1 MNDIK
6 NKYPIGELPQSASQ
20 SSQVVDEIAEKKRN
34 QKKSLIKLG
43 AMGVLI
49 AVTIIIG
56 SLSWF
61 TANRA
66 VETSGMGVKSAT
78 LPFDIAT
85 KGTQVRNR
93 DQILQAREDY
103 NDGKNES
110 FTKIENGTYY
120 TAENT
125 DGLLLRFSPLA
136 DDPATEDI
144 DESQTSD
151 IGPGSQGELSLYLIA
166 KKDGVIDAFIDLN
179 VVSFK
184 AVKDGDNEKLIE
196 IGDGLTTDSGL
207 TAAEITVCREADNFL
222 KGHIM
227 FFKDKNGS
235 DPALYSYMTPVTDGR
250 IHFHIDNAENGTAY
264 KVPIYWTWTNTLGQI
279 ALKTNEN
286 GLLDGIPVVEMT
298 TDMGTVSAPTDKA
311 LVLKYLKDNKSRVFK
326 DLDILS
332 GLTEEQKTAYDALET
347 DEAKANY
354 LAEVDID
361 TWIDNAD
368 ERTYFD
374 LLSEGYNNA
383 DFSIGTDLDYFMIEV
398 TVKSGE

>member
-1 MNDIK
+1 MNDNK
-6 NKYPIGELPQSASQ
+6 NKYPIGEMSQTAS
-20 SSQVVDEIAEKKRN
+20 SSSLKVDELAEKKRN
-34 QKKSLIKLG
+34 QKKSLIKMG
-43 AMGVLI
+43 AMGVLTLI
-49 AVTIIIG
+49 LLIFS

-61 TANRA
+61 TQNR
-66 VETSGMGVKSAT
+66 ETSVSNMQIKTAS

-103 NDGKNES
+103 NDGKNEN

-144 DESQTSD
+144 DESQTPD

-207 TAAEITVCREADNFL
+207 TSAEITVCREADNFL

-235 DPALYSYMTPVTDGR
+235 NPALYSYMNPVTDGR

-279 ALKTNEN
+279 ALKTNSN

-298 TDMGTVSAPTDKA
+298 TDMGTESTDKA

-354 LAEVDID
+354 LAEVDTD

-383 DFSIGTDLDYFMIEV
+383 DFSIGTNLDYFMIEV

>member
-1 MNDIK
+1 MNDNK
-6 NKYPIGELPQSASQ
+6 NKYPIGEMSQTAS
-20 SSQVVDEIAEKKRN
+20 SSSLKVDELAEKKRN
-34 QKKSLIKLG
+34 QKKSLIKMG
-43 AMGVLI
+43 AMGVLTLI
-49 AVTIIIG
+49 LLIFS

-61 TANRA
+61 TQNR
-66 VETSGMGVKSAT
+66 ETSVSNMQIKTAS

-103 NDGKNES
+103 NDGKNEN

-144 DESQTSD
+144 DESQTPD

-235 DPALYSYMTPVTDGR
+235 NPALYSYMNPVTDGR

-279 ALKTNEN
+279 ALKTNSN

-298 TDMGTVSAPTDKA
+298 TDMGTESTDKA

-354 LAEVDID
+354 LAEVDTD

-383 DFSIGTDLDYFMIEV
+383 DFSIGTNLDYFMIEV

>member
-1 MNDIK
+1 MNDNK
-6 NKYPIGELPQSASQ
+6 NKYPIGEMSQTAS
-20 SSQVVDEIAEKKRN
+20 SSSLKVDELAEKKRN
-34 QKKSLIKLG
+34 QKKSLIKMG
-43 AMGVLI
+43 AMGVLTLI
-49 AVTIIIG
+49 LLIFS

-61 TANRA
+61 TQNR
-66 VETSGMGVKSAT
+66 ETSVSGMQIKSAT

-103 NDGKNES
+103 NDGKNEN

-144 DESQTSD
+144 DESQTPD

-235 DPALYSYMTPVTDGR
+235 NPALYSYMNPVTDGR

-279 ALKTNEN
+279 ALKTNSN

-298 TDMGTVSAPTDKA
+298 TDMGTESTDKA

-354 LAEVDID
+354 LAEVDTD

-383 DFSIGTDLDYFMIEV
+383 DFSIGTNLDYFMIEV

>member
-1 MNDIK
+1 MNDNK
-6 NKYPIGELPQSASQ
+6 NKYPIGEMSQTAS
-20 SSQVVDEIAEKKRN
+20 SSSLKVDELAEKKRN
-34 QKKSLIKLG
+34 QKKSLIKMG
-43 AMGVLI
+43 AMGVLTLI
-49 AVTIIIG
+49 LLIFS

-61 TANRA
+61 TQNR
-66 VETSGMGVKSAT
+66 ETSVSGMQIKSAT

-103 NDGKNES
+103 NDGKNEN

-144 DESQTSD
+144 DESQTPD

-235 DPALYSYMTPVTDGR
+235 NPALYSYMNPVTDGR

-279 ALKTNEN
+279 ALKTNSN

-298 TDMGTVSAPTDKA
+298 TDMGTESTDKA

-354 LAEVDID
+354 LAEVDTD

-383 DFSIGTDLDYFMIEV
+383 DFSIGINLDYFMIEV